1 MFAFKQTG
9 CLCLAKQAGTQT
21 MDAAN
26 CGGGED
32 ACASQELERRFVLQG
47 GADQCTTLKRSWTQS
62 ECYHALLQYCCENDF
77 K

>member
-32 ACASQELERRFVLQG
+32 ACASQELERRFVRQR
-47 GADQCTTLKRSWTQS
+47 DVR
-62 ECYHALLQYCCENDF
+62 
-77 K
+77 

>member
-47 GADQCTTLKRSWTQS
+47 GAEGGRWGLIYSKIN
-62 ECYHALLQYCCENDF
+62 L
-77 K
+77 